1 MLTSNWLALINIIL
15 MLDIIVAFICLSV
28 GIFILV
34 KSSDY
39 FVESAEKIGKYI
51 GLPNFV
57 LGAILVG
64 IGTSLPELSSSL
76 VAAINKHTEIIV
88 GNVIGSNITNILLV
102 LGAASL
108 FAKRYKIKYNLLK
121 EDFPFL
127 ILVSIFLYLIAF
139 DGKIEIVESIFLVL
153 SLLSYILL
161 SIKNLEKSKEKLNL
175 KTLIIFIISLIGL
188 YIGAELTVNMLLK
201 LSKLLNI
208 GVFNLSAFILALGT
222 SLPELVVSVVSA
234 KKGKIDISIGN
245 VIGSN
250 IFNILGVI
258 GIPGIIGTITV
269 PNLSWYFFML
279 FLTFALFFIL
289 FNREIEKKEALMLLT
304 LYVVYVILLF

>member
-1 MLTSNWLALINIIL
+1 MLTSNWLVLINIIL
-15 MLDIIVAFICLSV
+15 MLDVIVAFICLSV

>member
-1 MLTSNWLALINIIL
+1 

-304 LYVVYVILLF
+304 LYVVYVILIF

>member
-28 GIFILV
+28 GIFIPV

-88 GNVIGSNITNILLV
+88 GNVIGSNI
-102 LGAASL
+102 
-108 FAKRYKIKYNLLK
+108 
-121 EDFPFL
+121 
-127 ILVSIFLYLIAF
+127 
-139 DGKIEIVESIFLVL
+139 
-153 SLLSYILL
+153 
-161 SIKNLEKSKEKLNL
+161 
-175 KTLIIFIISLIGL
+175 
-188 YIGAELTVNMLLK
+188 
-201 LSKLLNI
+201 
-208 GVFNLSAFILALGT
+208 
-222 SLPELVVSVVSA
+222 
-234 KKGKIDISIGN
+234 
-245 VIGSN
+245 
-250 IFNILGVI
+250 FNILGVI

-269 PNLSWYFFML
+269 PNLSWYFFKSL
-279 FLTFALFFIL
+279 CFRWYESWLWDSAA
-289 FNREIEKKEALMLLT
+289 R
-304 LYVVYVILLF
+304 YY

>member
-304 LYVVYVILLF
+304 LYVVYVILIF